1 MDIIWLQIY
10 ICNHHYVYNC
20 FKSGSSCKDYI
31 RRVSDM
37 IWVMSF
43 HYWLERYIILFFA
56 CDTECHV
63 IGPFPCWL
71 LNSTI
76 HFPRGLKP
84 FSTSKIWEQMI
95 WLYILTHSTS
105 IVSRFWWLESIN
117 IYLRI
122 ILRYI
127 YMYKIKKMLMCF
139 RNIWNVNISIRFI
152 NHRTTFI
159 VSMLC
164 SY

>member
-1 MDIIWLQIY
+1 MFCILISRFMKIINYMYRSHILQIY

-43 HYWLERYIILFFA
+43 HYWLERIYHFIFCLRYRVPCHWPISLLTVELNYTLPSRVETFFQ
-56 CDTECHV
+56 
-63 IGPFPCWL
+63 
-71 LNSTI
+71 
-76 HFPRGLKP
+76 LKNMR
-84 FSTSKIWEQMI
+84 TKI

-105 IVSRFWWLESIN
+105 IVSRFWWLESIK

-122 ILRYI
+122 ITSS
-127 YMYKIKKMLMCF
+127 
-139 RNIWNVNISIRFI
+139 VN
-152 NHRTTFI
+152 
-159 VSMLC
+159 
-164 SY
+164 

>member
-1 MDIIWLQIY
+1 
-10 ICNHHYVYNC
+10 
-20 FKSGSSCKDYI
+20 
-31 RRVSDM
+31 M

-43 HYWLERYIILFFA
+43 HYWLERCIILFFA
-56 CDTECHV
+56 CDIEFHV

-76 HFPRGLKP
+76 HLPRGFKP

-95 WLYILTHSTS
+95 WLYILNSQCIHCIKILMTGIHQDLTKNH
-105 IVSRFWWLESIN
+105 N
-117 IYLRI
+117 ITI
-122 ILRYI
+122 YI
-127 YMYKIKKMLMCF
+127 KTRKMLMCF
-139 RNIWNVNISIRFI
+139 RNIWNINISIRFI